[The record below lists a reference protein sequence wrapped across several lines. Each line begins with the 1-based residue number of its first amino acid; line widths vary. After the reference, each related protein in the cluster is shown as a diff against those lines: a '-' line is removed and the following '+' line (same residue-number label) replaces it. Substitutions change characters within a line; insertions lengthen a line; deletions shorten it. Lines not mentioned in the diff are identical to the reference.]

1 MDEAIVAPPPMSRK
15 RRRGARVLR
24 LALERGKL
32 ARLPVIRGLK
42 EAAPRSGFFEAEQYA
57 AVRRHLPADLQTAC
71 DVAYTFGWRMQSE
84 VLTLERRH
92 VDLAGGRLTL
102 DAGETKNDEGRE
114 VFLTP
119 PLKAALA
126 AQLERV
132 DALQRQLSRVIPF
145 VFPHLTGRHQGQRRL
160 DFRKAWLT
168 ACTRAGVAGRL
179 RHDLRRTAVRNL
191 VRAGVPERVSMELT
205 GHKTRSVF
213 DRYDIVSD
221 ADKRAASERLT
232 GMFSGI
238 TGGATVESRSVT
250 A

>member
-1 MDEAIVAPPPMSRK
+1 MARRARTPPDSLAGHVDPWDRTHP
-15 RRRGARVLR
+15 GAGTLR
-24 LALERGKL
+24 LSVGTPTSLL
-32 ARLPVIRGLK
+32 AACSG
-42 EAAPRSGFFEAEQYA
+42 AA
-57 AVRRHLPADLQTAC
+57 
-71 DVAYTFGWRMQSE
+71 
-84 VLTLERRH
+84 RH

-102 DAGETKNDEGRE
+102 RAGETKNDEGRE

-132 DALQRQLSRVIPF
+132 DALQRKLERVMPF
-145 VFPHLTGRHQGQRRL
+145 VFPHLSGRHRGKRIL
-160 DFRKAWLT
+160 DFRKAWRT
-168 ACTRAGVAGRL
+168 ACLEAELGGLTGEAREQRQQWLKANPKAGLLGML

-221 ADKRAASERLT
+221 ADKRAASERLMGQGL
-232 GMFSGI
+232 GMFSGMS
-238 TGGATVESRSVT
+238 GGSAVESRSAT
-250 A
+250 GRTS